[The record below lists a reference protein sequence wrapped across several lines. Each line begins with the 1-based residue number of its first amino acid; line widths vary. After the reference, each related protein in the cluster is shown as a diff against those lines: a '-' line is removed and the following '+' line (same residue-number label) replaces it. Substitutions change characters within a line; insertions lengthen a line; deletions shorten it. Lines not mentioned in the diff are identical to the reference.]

1 MYSQHGEFGIW
12 YFLLG
17 GILCWVF
24 FFCYCCILTVFLV
37 SFEKALKF
45 CGDRQEEMQ
54 QMS

>member
-1 MYSQHGEFGIW
+1 MVNLVFGI
-12 YFLLG
+12 F
-17 GILCWVF
+17 CWVVFCVGFF
-24 FFCYCCILTVFLV
+24 FFCYCCILTVFLI